1 MYKYNK
7 LQTTKIW
14 MHKLSVKMI
23 SLLMLTLSVSPLSS
37 LPRIKT
43 SPPNYHSATDE
54 SSAEKACSTV
64 RSFGQ
69 SLKSVLVDKDVP
81 LCIDAKPESR

>member
-1 MYKYNK
+1 M
-7 LQTTKIW
+7 Q
-14 MHKLSVKMI
+14 KLSVKMI
-23 SLLMLTLSVSPLSS
+23 SLLMLTLSVSTLSS

-43 SPPNYHSATDE
+43 SPSYHSSMGE
-54 SSAEKACSTV
+54 GSAEKACSTV
-64 RSFGQ
+64 KTFGQ

>member
-1 MYKYNK
+1 MKYKD
-7 LQTTKIW
+7 
-14 MHKLSVKMI
+14 MHIKLSVKMI
-23 SLLMLTLSVSPLSS
+23 SLLMFTLSVSTLSGH
-37 LPRIKT
+37 PRIKT
-43 SPPNYHSATDE
+43 SPSYQSVTDE

-81 LCIDAKPESR
+81 LCFDAKPESR

>member
-1 MYKYNK
+1 
-7 LQTTKIW
+7 

-43 SPPNYHSATDE
+43 SPNYDSAQDE

-81 LCIDAKPESR
+81 LCFDAKPESR